1 MSTKFL
7 VRENTAFTPRASL
20 IGPGQNAPPSFEENL
35 KERSSFEQVGLECET
50 LLSGS
55 ESSSARKTPEVN
67 CWSRSKESAEG
78 KKVSR
83 LAAET
88 LNCASSQIAGW
99 SSRASIIKIARH
111 HHLDRTS
118 VLGAQV
124 P

>member
-55 ESSSARKTPEVN
+55 ESSSARKTPDRRQRPLPGPYPERLR
-67 CWSRSKESAEG
+67 CPRRGDETRARSQLLVAKQRKRG
-78 KKVSR
+78 R
-83 LAAET
+83 
-88 LNCASSQIAGW
+88 
-99 SSRASIIKIARH
+99 
-111 HHLDRTS
+111 
-118 VLGAQV
+118 
-124 P
+124 